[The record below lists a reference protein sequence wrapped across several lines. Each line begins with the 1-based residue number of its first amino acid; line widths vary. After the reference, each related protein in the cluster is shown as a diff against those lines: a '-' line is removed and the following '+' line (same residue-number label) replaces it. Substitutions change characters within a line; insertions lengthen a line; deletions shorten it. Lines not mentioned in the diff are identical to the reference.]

1 MTSPYRLP
9 LHNLD
14 TTGATTTK
22 DTPRYNPATGR
33 VEWRA
38 AEVSALVAGPGI
50 QIDRTDPAKPVISA
64 TDALQAE
71 NTTPT
76 GVQVISATPPT
87 TEAII
92 AGMDLT
98 NLAVGEPAQV
108 AVNLWISMNQPSVTK
123 GATARLRDGGLT
135 GTVLATQVFPDTPDS
150 TLGHASQWVYTGE
163 HVLATNRLVVT
174 IQATTGAPTIYSDTR
189 YFSATQAV
197 GKMLDDLTDVDM
209 STVPPAD
216 RDVPS
221 YDAASGTW
229 VPAGN
234 ERIVVLPA
242 GVTTLPPGTPP
253 KSLILRRL
261 P

>member
-1 MTSPYRLP
+1 MSSPYRLP
-9 LHNLD
+9 LHNID
-14 TTGATTTK
+14 TTGATQTK
-22 DTPRYNPATGR
+22 DTPRYNAATGL

-38 AEVSALVAGPGI
+38 ADVAALIAGPGI
-50 QIDRTDPAKPVISA
+50 QIDRTNPDRPVISA
-64 TDALQAE
+64 TDALQQE

-76 GVQVISATPPT
+76 GVAVISGTPST
-87 TEAII
+87 TETVI
-92 AGMDLT
+92 AGMDLA

-108 AVNLWISMNQPSVTK
+108 AVNLWISMNQANTVK

-135 GTVLATQVFPDTPDS
+135 GTVLATQVFPDTGDS
-150 TLGHASQWVYTGE
+150 TAGHASQWVYTGE
-163 HVLATNRLVVT
+163 HVLTSNNLVVT

-189 YFSATQAV
+189 YFSATQSV
-197 GKMLDDLTDVDM
+197 GKTLDDLTDVDM
-209 STVPPAD
+209 TTTPPEVG
-216 RDVPS
+216 DVPS
-221 YDAASGTW
+221 WDGAQW

-242 GVTTLPPGTPP
+242 GATQLPPGTPP